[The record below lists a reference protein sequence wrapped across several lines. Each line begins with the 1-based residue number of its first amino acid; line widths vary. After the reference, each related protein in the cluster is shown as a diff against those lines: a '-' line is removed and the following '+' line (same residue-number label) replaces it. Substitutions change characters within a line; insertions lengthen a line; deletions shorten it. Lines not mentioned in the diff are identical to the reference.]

1 MWEKGRE
8 GKTVDL
14 YQEKFPWWKWLKFSG
29 QAGTEGYFAL
39 SMGSGG
45 LQLNTW

>member
-14 YQEKFPWWKWLKFSG
+14 YQEKFPRRKWLKFSG
-29 QAGTEGYFAL
+29 QAGTEVTLFYQWG
-39 SMGSGG
+39 GG
-45 LQLNTW
+45 LQLNT